1 MADNEINYLE
11 KKYCALCFEPLDDN
25 FDGTC
30 GACGQKT
37 TALDVLKRLKLDGSV
52 DKKSRTAPRFAVLLS
67 ALGFV
72 LQLAYIIVLLL
83 LSANVASKNDTS
95 APSPDFLV
103 SLTEE
108 EQKKGEIYSRYF
120 EKAMKFDDYQEFLDD
135 CRPLEYEPDFY
146 SGVWNNAAISKR
158 IHKDQ
163 SQLPSDT
170 QTTKKQNNVLPI
182 LAISI
187 LALFIVVSLCGLALC
202 AAVLFGADGSV
213 RALIMWSGECAKIFA
228 VTLNFFSAALLFLSL
243 YQFSSLNEQLGGGR
257 LRVSR
262 LWKIHRAK
270 NPIGNT
276 DEWCCEYCGY
286 INSRLDSEC
295 KSCGKYR

>member
-37 TALDVLKRLKLDGSV
+37 TALNVLKRLKLDGSV
-52 DKKSRTAPRFAVLLS
+52 DKKSRTAPRFAVLLA

-72 LQLAYIIVLLL
+72 LQLAYILGLLL
-83 LSANVASKNDTS
+83 LSANIASKKETS

-108 EQKKGEIYSRYF
+108 EQKKGEIYSYYF
-120 EKAMKFDDYQEFLDD
+120 DKAMKFDDYQEFLDD

-146 SGVWNNAAISKR
+146 SGVWNNAGISR
-158 IHKDQ
+158 SIQKDQ
-163 SQLPSDT
+163 SHLPSDIRPAE
-170 QTTKKQNNVLPI
+170 KQNNVVQI
-182 LAISI
+182 IEISI
-187 LALFIVVSLCGLALC
+187 SAVFAVISLCGLALC
-202 AAVLFGADGSV
+202 AAVLLGADDSV

-228 VTLNFFSAALLFLSL
+228 VTLNFIGAALLLLSL

-262 LWKIHRAK
+262 LWKIRKAK
-270 NPIGNT
+270 NPIGNA
-276 DEWCCEYCGY
+276 DEWCLWKLITYLH
-286 INSRLDSEC
+286 R
-295 KSCGKYR
+295 R